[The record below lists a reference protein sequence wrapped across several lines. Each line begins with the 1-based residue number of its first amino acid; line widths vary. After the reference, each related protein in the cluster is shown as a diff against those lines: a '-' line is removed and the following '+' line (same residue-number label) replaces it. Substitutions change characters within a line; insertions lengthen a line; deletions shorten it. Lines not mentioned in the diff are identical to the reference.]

1 MQVNKLLNELA
12 MDDGRIYKID
22 LLTKHKDDKVL
33 RKVVKAAL
41 DPLTQYYIRKI
52 PDYTPNKGEGIALS
66 FGIDTL
72 NDLSNRHVTGNAAI
86 AHLKSTLEALN
97 EEDAKVIERIIA
109 KDLRCGVSVSTAN
122 KVWPKLIHEYP
133 VMLCS
138 QFEQKLVDKIKF
150 PAYVQMK
157 MDGMRFNAIVRNGGV
172 EFRSRNG
179 KELDLKG
186 NLVNEFLALANGVDC
201 VFDGELLV
209 MFDNDIQFADRQ
221 TGNGILNK
229 ANKGT
234 ISDAEAKLVHASL
247 WDVIPYDDFV
257 KGVCNV
263 VYETRWTTLEQLV
276 AKQSSKGKRIW
287 SVYHTEVNDIET
299 ANDIFQ
305 KLLADG
311 HEGII
316 LKDKHGKWEDKRT
329 KSQIKFKGELECD
342 LEIIGVEEGTG
353 KYVGKLGA
361 ILCRSRPQHGQYL
374 TVSVGSGFN
383 DAHRDNLWTDRD
395 CLIGKI
401 VAVKYN
407 ARITNKQGEESL
419 FLPIFVEL
427 RDDKDEADTLK
438 DIK

>member
-1 MQVNKLLNELA
+1 MNYNEFFDKLA
-12 MDDGRIYKID
+12 SDDGRNFKID
-22 LLTKHKDDKVL
+22 LLNKHKSDPLLK
-33 RKVVKAAL
+33 KIVKAAL
-41 DPLTQYYIRKI
+41 DPFTQYYIRKI
-52 PDYTPNKGEGIALS
+52 PQYTPNEGQGIALS

-72 NDLSNRHVTGNAAI
+72 NDLANRLVTGNAGI
-86 AHLKSTLEALN
+86 DHLKSTLEALN
-97 EEDAKVIERIIA
+97 EQDAKVIERIIA
-109 KDLRCGVSVSTAN
+109 KDLKCGVSISTAN

-138 QFEQKLVDKIKF
+138 QYEQKLVDKIKF

-201 VFDGELLV
+201 VFDGELMV
-209 MFDNDIQFADRQ
+209 MFDNDYQFADRQ

-234 ISDAEAKLVHASL
+234 ISDAEASMVHASL

-263 VYETRWTTLEQLV
+263 DYSIRWASVMSLV
-276 AKQSSKGKRIW
+276 DSQPSKDKRIW
-287 SVYHTEVNDIET
+287 RVYHIQVNTLDE
-299 ANDIFQ
+299 ANEEFQ
-305 KLLADG
+305 RLLADG
-311 HEGII
+311 YEGII
-316 LKDKHGKWEDKRT
+316 LKDPSGKWEDKRT

-342 LEIIGVEEGTG
+342 LKIVGLQAGTG
-353 KYVGKLGA
+353 KYEGMLGA
-361 ILCRSRPQHGQYL
+361 ILCESADGVVK
-374 TVSVGSGFN
+374 VSVGSGFN
-383 DAHRDNLWTDRD
+383 DAHRKTLGDEI
-395 CLIGKI
+395 IGKI

-419 FLPIFVEL
+419 FLPIFVEV
-427 RDDKDEADTLK
+427 REDKDVADSSK